1 MTDPRLVQVATYLD
15 HWLDY
20 RLRHLQVPGMVAA
33 LAQDGE
39 LLLHAAYGL
48 ADVEAATPMTPAH
61 VFPIASH
68 SKTFTTVVVLRLV
81 EQGVLR
87 LDDPLGQWLPEL
99 PAELARVQLGELL
112 SHSGGITRDSRDSDF
127 WLLDKDFP
135 TQDGLR
141 GMAEAVLGRHE
152 RFKYS
157 NIGFGLAGAL
167 IEAAC
172 GASYDEVAR
181 REVLDPLGL
190 RDTSTDTSGRE
201 CATGYSARAGGQ
213 ERRPLSVPAARAL
226 AAATGYCSTAA
237 DLVTFATALCDGR
250 VLDADSLRVMTH
262 IRWVGE
268 HGDQD
273 YCLGVNHTMVG
284 ERHVYGHGGAYPG
297 FITTT
302 RVDPTDRLVAV
313 VLTNAIDGPAGEL
326 SKTMLAL
333 ADHAL
338 QCGPGT
344 TPEDAT
350 GRYGGLWGR
359 TDVVAFGGSLVCFD
373 PDLPDPVEWR
383 MELVPTGDTWT
394 ITRSSGYAVPGEQVT
409 FDGDRVR
416 IGGMTMQREERW

>member
-1 MTDPRLVQVATYLD
+1 VTDPRLGQVATYLD
-15 HWLDY
+15 HWLGY
-20 RLRHLQVPGMVAA
+20 RLRHLQIPGMVAA
-33 LAQDGE
+33 FAQDGE

-48 ADVEAATPMTPAH
+48 ADVETGAAMTPGH

-81 EQGVLR
+81 ERGVLR
-87 LDDPLGQWLPEL
+87 LDDQLAQWLPEL
-99 PAELARVQLGELL
+99 PSDLATVQLGELL

-127 WLLDKDFP
+127 WLLDKEFP
-135 TQDGLR
+135 TSDRLR
-141 GMAEAVLGRHE
+141 QMAEAVLGRHE

-157 NIGFGLAGAL
+157 NIGFGLAGAV

-181 REVLDPLGL
+181 REVLEPLSL
-190 RDTSTDTSGRE
+190 RDTSTDTTDRD

-213 ERRPLSVPAARAL
+213 ERRPLSVPSAGAL

-237 DLVTFATALCDGR
+237 DLVTFATALCDDR
-250 VLDADSLRVMTH
+250 VLSADTLRVMTH

-268 HGDQD
+268 YGDQD
-273 YCLGVNHTMVG
+273 YCLGVSHTMVG

-302 RVDPTDRLVAV
+302 RLDPQDRLVTV

-333 ADHAL
+333 ADYAL
-338 QCGPGT
+338 QCEPGKAS
-344 TPEDAT
+344 DDVT

-359 TDVVAFGGSLVCFD
+359 ADVVALGERLVCFD
-373 PDLPDPVEWR
+373 PDLPDPLERR
-383 MELVPTGDTWT
+383 MELERTGDTWT
-394 ITRSSGYAVPGEQVT
+394 ITRSSGYGVPGEQVT
-409 FDGDRVR
+409 FEGDRARV
-416 IGGMTMQREERW
+416 GGMTMQREARW

>member
-1 MTDPRLVQVATYLD
+1 
-15 HWLDY
+15 
-20 RLRHLQVPGMVAA
+20 MVAA
-33 LAQDGE
+33 FAQDGR
-39 LLLHAAYGL
+39 LLLHAAYGH
-48 ADVEAATPMTPAH
+48 ADLEAGTPMAPEH

-68 SKTFTTVVVLRLV
+68 SKSFTTVVVLRLV

-87 LDDPLGQWLPEL
+87 LDDPIGRWLPEL
-99 PAELARVQLGELL
+99 SEGLGRVQLAELL
-112 SHSGGITRDSRDSDF
+112 SHSGGITRDSRDADF

-135 TQDGLR
+135 DADGLR
-141 GMAEAVLGRHE
+141 ELAEAVLGRHE

-157 NIGFGLAGAL
+157 NIGFGLAGAV

-190 RDTSTDTSGRE
+190 RSTSTDTTGRD

-213 ERRPLSVPAARAL
+213 DRRPLAVPAAGAL

-237 DLVTFATALCDGR
+237 DLVTFATALCNGE
-250 VLDADSLRVMTH
+250 VLSEDTLRVMTH

-268 HGDQD
+268 YGDQD
-273 YCLGVNHTMVG
+273 YCLGINHTKVG
-284 ERHVYGHGGAYPG
+284 DRHVYGHGGAYPG

-302 RVDPTDRLVAV
+302 RLDPQDRLVAV

-338 QCGPGT
+338 QCDPGT
-344 TPEDAT
+344 VPTGVT

-359 TDVVAFGGSLVCFD
+359 VDVVGFGGSLLCFD
-373 PDLPDPVEWR
+373 PDLPDPLERR
-383 MELVPTGDTWT
+383 MELEPSGDGTWT
-394 ITRSSGYAVPGEQVT
+394 ITRSSGYASPGETVV
-409 FDGDRVR
+409 FDGDRARVA
-416 IGGMTMQREERW
+416 GMTMQREATWDVSPNG